1 MRFSIQQGTSE
12 KMFFHTIPPAER
24 ATGLHRPT
32 IQKVLDSGAYA
43 YQRKTDNQIFHI
55 RKEDP
60 ILIAQINGEDFFS
73 LEEIGKKFG
82 LSPTKFMNQIQ
93 NKKFSGKVDWLSD
106 ELFPERASEAS
117 RANQKKEE
125 TGEKDLNEKL
135 AEIQERISNL
145 SMRVEK
151 LEGKQKL
158 LHENDA

>member
-1 MRFSIQQGTSE
+1 
-12 KMFFHTIPPAER
+12 MFFHTIPPAER

-60 ILIAQINGEDFFS
+60 ILIAQINGEKFFS

-93 NKKFSGKVDWLSD
+93 NKKFPGKINWISD
-106 ELFPERASEAS
+106 ELFPEREAK
-117 RANQKKEE
+117 RVKEANEM
-125 TGEKDLNEKL
+125 GGKDLFEKL
-135 AEIQERISNL
+135 KEVQKRITSL
-145 SMRVEK
+145 SIRVEK
-151 LEGKQKL
+151 LEG
-158 LHENDA
+158 EMR